1 MSISLAKGKC
11 IIFSAPSGAGKTTIV
26 HALLKRLPQ
35 LSFSISACSRD
46 ARESEIHG
54 KDYYFMG
61 IEGFKKKIQEEA
73 FIEWEEV
80 YPDHF
85 YGTLKEEVERVW
97 NEGKTV
103 IFDVDV
109 FGGINLKKYFGEN
122 ALSFFIEPPS
132 FEILEERLRKRQT
145 ETEDRIRVRLCK
157 AKEEMQQKSKFDKI
171 IVNNDLDI
179 AIQEVESIVKA
190 YLNL

>member
-61 IEGFKKKIQEEA
+61 VEGFKKKIQEEA

>member
-46 ARESEIHG
+46 ARESEMHG

-61 IEGFKKKIQEEA
+61 VEGFKKKIQEEA

-103 IFDVDV
+103 VFDVDV

-132 FEILEERLRKRQT
+132 FETLEERLRKRQT